1 MNSKRQIYLKEN
13 SQEALRDIQR
23 LVLDFDGVIVQTKD
37 SFRKNI
43 VRVVDYYFH
52 DIMGLDDERSLLIDL
67 GDVQDF
73 KDSGMF
79 NNDWNLTYAF
89 ILYHLAAILRLIEA
103 RGALPEFW
111 RRFGSFRFRDL
122 PTTVN
127 CLKEV
132 GGYINSLRISTR
144 RLSSEKSDT
153 RFGLSSFLSRSRGGD
168 RKFIEESIETFL
180 PEPQDRWLS
189 LIKEMALYKD
199 EGSDIVKRLFEESY
213 LGIDLFKTF
222 HKTEPFFNFEESFM
236 LRESFIPTVE
246 TLETLKVR
254 FGPLLIYSERTKA
267 QALYH
272 LRRSEAVNFF
282 SENMIFF
289 DDILELEKSLNRSL
303 TGQRVQLGKPDPT
316 VFLNLLKRTSTGD
329 FPVAYVG
336 DTIADALMVE
346 NAKRRGRRNLLFF
359 GLICSSHKP
368 NRLVKKYKAMG
379 VDVIATD
386 MNDLPLIFASL
397 EEWKGGEA

>member
-1 MNSKRQIYLKEN
+1 
-13 SQEALRDIQR
+13 
-23 LVLDFDGVIVQTKD
+23 
-37 SFRKNI
+37 
-43 VRVVDYYFH
+43 
-52 DIMGLDDERSLLIDL
+52 MGLDDERSLLIDL

-168 RKFIEESIETFL
+168 R
-180 PEPQDRWLS
+180 
-189 LIKEMALYKD
+189 
-199 EGSDIVKRLFEESY
+199 
-213 LGIDLFKTF
+213 
-222 HKTEPFFNFEESFM
+222 
-236 LRESFIPTVE
+236 RESFIPTVE

-316 VFLNLLKRTSTGD
+316 VFLNLLKRTSSGD